1 MIELTKKIYKRIRE
15 NPIQGLPLGDKFI
28 SPQYNGLSI
37 LNIPAS
43 AAELLNVEGFSSPP
57 ILPDLLDPIQRCR
70 SRRDGKL
77 LRAWQSTPIQDRRQ
91 GIEPDLRA
99 CIEHP

>member
-1 MIELTKKIYKRIRE
+1 MTDLTKEIQKRIRE

-43 AAELLNVEGFSSPP
+43 AAELLNVPGFSSHHSYP
-57 ILPDLLDPIQRCR
+57 ICLIP
-70 SRRDGKL
+70 SGGKPK
-77 LRAWQSTPIQDRRQ
+77 T
-91 GIEPDLRA
+91 
-99 CIEHP
+99 